1 VPVSKPASKGKSA
14 LQPAASV
21 PLAASTSE
29 EGADSAAGVV
39 DFVRAGEK
47 VFKKFKLLSQTGFSI
62 KFKTAFFDKNRKLW
76 FGTVTSLRDPQRYY
90 NKALSEFVKIIAT
103 TSKPGVLYNTDSVID
118 AEEFE
123 KLYEKLKEIDKIR
136 SKIFDD
142 VKKTEI
148 AVKTYTLTSLM
159 KVLLNMKISVFT
171 IV

>member
-1 VPVSKPASKGKSA
+1 M
-14 LQPAASV
+14 
-21 PLAASTSE
+21 
-29 EGADSAAGVV
+29 
-39 DFVRAGEK
+39 EK
-47 VFKKFKLLSQTGFSI
+47 K
-62 KFKTAFFDKNRKLW
+62 
-76 FGTVTSLRDPQRYY
+76 
-90 NKALSEFVKIIAT
+90 
-103 TSKPGVLYNTDSVID
+103 
-118 AEEFE
+118 EEFE